1 MAKKTIPASKPAAP
15 RQRLDPAERERL
27 IVEGAVRFFA
37 EVGFDGHTRD
47 LARRLGITQPL
58 LYRYFPSKEHL
69 IERVY
74 EEVYLK
80 RWQPRWDVLVADRRQ
95 PLEDRLIQ
103 FYKEYTG
110 VIFNSDWIRIFM
122 FAGLKDV
129 GINKRYLAIVRKR
142 LFIPLCSDLRQLA
155 GLPDTDTQPLT
166 NEEVELASA
175 LHGSIIYVAIRKWIY
190 HLPLPKDLDAHVE
203 RVVRTFLHGAPM
215 IMKKQLNPTT
225 DARSAVRKTSRP
237 TQEGAGYRTP
247 RVRSKIGTS

>member
-1 MAKKTIPASKPAAP
+1 MVVKTKIDMPKPAASP

-47 LARRLGITQPL
+47 LAKRLGITQPL

-80 RWQPRWDVLVADRRQ
+80 RWQPRWDVLVTDRSR

-142 LFIPLCSDLRQLA
+142 LFIPLCIDLRELA
-155 GLPDTDTQPLT
+155 ALPDTAALPLT

-203 RVVRTFLHGAPM
+203 RVVRTFLRGAPATL
-215 IMKKQLNPTT
+215 KKQFRQDRPAASTT
-225 DARSAVRKTSRP
+225 ASA
-237 TQEGAGYRTP
+237 
-247 RVRSKIGTS
+247 

>member
-1 MAKKTIPASKPAAP
+1 MRTAKASSMAKTTAPGSKPAVP

-37 EVGFDGHTRD
+37 EVGFDGHTRE
-47 LARRLGITQPL
+47 LAKRLGITQPL

-80 RWQPRWDVLVADRRQ
+80 RWQPRWEVLVADRSR

-110 VIFNSDWIRIFM
+110 VIFDSDWIRIFM
-122 FAGLKDV
+122 LAGLKDV
-129 GINKRYLAIVRKR
+129 GINKRYLAIVRKH
-142 LFIPLCSDLRQLA
+142 LFIPLCNDLRELA
-155 GLPDTDTQPLT
+155 GLPDAATLPLT

-175 LHGSIIYVAIRKWIY
+175 LHGSIVYVAIRKWIY
-190 HLPLPKDLDAHVE
+190 HLPLPTNLDAHVE
-203 RVVRTFLHGAPM
+203 RVVRTFLRGAPATLRN
-215 IMKKQLNPTT
+215 QFRPQQAAASETGG
-225 DARSAVRKTSRP
+225 AQAVDPALKH
-237 TQEGAGYRTP
+237 
-247 RVRSKIGTS
+247 